1 MITVCLIWTKSI
13 SNGFSLVVSAATE
26 FINLIGRAALQYLDL
41 LPCTC
46 FKHCSRISQQFCDI
60 YGVDCKHY
68 CFSGMHLRFG
78 HTCDHLGCKNEHY
91 ELLIWIHFQCQIYRC
106 FFSGTSCQK
115 WPVSHLP
122 LWVLAWTICCRC
134 SVNPQNCRIPQS
146 ARNTPKRSK

>member
-41 LPCTC
+41 LACTC
-46 FKHCSRISQQFCDI
+46 FKHCSRISRQFCDI

-106 FFSGTSCQK
+106 FFQWDKLSEVTGLTPSTLSSCLNDLLSLFCESAK
-115 WPVSHLP
+115 LP
-122 LWVLAWTICCRC
+122 HPAIRE
-134 SVNPQNCRIPQS
+134 
-146 ARNTPKRSK
+146 KYSKEK